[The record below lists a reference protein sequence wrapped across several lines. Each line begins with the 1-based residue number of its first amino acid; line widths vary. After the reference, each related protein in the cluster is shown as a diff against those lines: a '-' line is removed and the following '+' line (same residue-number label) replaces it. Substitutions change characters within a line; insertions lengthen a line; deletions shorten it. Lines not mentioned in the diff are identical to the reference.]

1 VDVARGAAIVA
12 VPMSSPVARSVASIP
27 LRRLGEPLRVA
38 FVGPRV
44 WLDGC
49 APSEATHGMRS
60 ARFGVSGS
68 ADAERELAAVADF
81 GPHVTVIFDP
91 ASLPATALTRLP
103 GVSLGVLVAA
113 TPDEGTLGLDALDR
127 IVSFKP
133 SSTGAQL
140 GGGEVW
146 RAIPPPVSDALYA
159 DVRPLHHA
167 PRVISIGRSS
177 THREEMLM
185 PAKHHHDLVQVI
197 HGVSGAP
204 LRELLEECDVGVFVD
219 AESGGGFG
227 QQVGVHLAAGHL
239 LLAEQ
244 LTPAHGLERDIDYL
258 HIDSPDGLVWV
269 LDRLHRFP
277 EMYQRVRHRGR
288 LKAEQY
294 RASRVF
300 DRVVHDLLAD
310 VATFGSPPRL
320 GTSPHSRA

>member
-12 VPMSSPVARSVASIP
+12 VPMSSPVARSVASVP
-27 LRRLGEPLRVA
+27 LRRQGEPLRVA
-38 FVGPRV
+38 CVGPQV

-49 APSEATHGMRS
+49 APVAATHGMRP
-60 ARFGVSGS
+60 ARFAVSGS
-68 ADAERELAAVADF
+68 GDVEQELAAAADF
-81 GPHVTVIFDP
+81 DPHATVVFDP
-91 ASLPATALTRLP
+91 ASLSAAALSLLS
-103 GVSLGVLVAA
+103 GVTLGVLVGGA
-113 TPDEGTLGLDALDR
+113 PGEGANSLDALDR
-127 IVSFKP
+127 IVSFAP
-133 SSTGAQL
+133 ALTGTPL

-159 DVRPLHHA
+159 DVRSLHHP

-177 THREEMLM
+177 AHREEMLT
-185 PAKHHHDLVQVI
+185 PAKHHHDLLQVI

-204 LRELLEECDVGVFVD
+204 LRELLEECDFGVFVA
-219 AESGGGFG
+219 AEPGGGFG
-227 QQVGVHLAAGHL
+227 QQVGMHLAAGQL

-258 HIDSPDGLVWV
+258 HFDSPDGLVWV
-269 LDRLHRFP
+269 LDRLGRFP

-294 RASRVF
+294 RASRLF

-310 VATFGSPPRL
+310 VAAFGSGPSAGPPD
-320 GTSPHSRA
+320 